1 MNRIGYALKFYLPEP
16 QNIDIL
22 VTDGWIAI
30 ATYKSSP
37 NSPFDFMHF
46 YSLSLFHISHV
57 CTLKYMYV
65 FLHNCV

>member
-37 NSPFDFMHF
+37 NSLLISCIFILFL
-46 YSLSLFHISHV
+46 YS
-57 CTLKYMYV
+57 T
-65 FLHNCV
+65 